1 MEFQLIDRSRAA
13 TTRDRVYLTL
23 REAITTAHLVPGRR
37 LSENEL
43 AGQLGVSR
51 TPIREALALL
61 REERLVAIVPQ
72 LGTFVTRVSPA
83 AVADAAFV
91 REALEC
97 SAVRLAAALVDVV
110 TLAGLQANLA
120 AQEHAD
126 PAAFNGLDDDL
137 HRTLCE
143 ASGHS
148 IAWVLAHRANG
159 QLDRIRRLSLPEPAY
174 LSEMVA
180 EHHDVVAAVARRDP
194 DGAERAM
201 RHHLRMVP
209 SLLPALR
216 ERHPDYFEE
225 EST

>member
-1 MEFQLIDRSRAA
+1 MSLQLIDRSRAA
-13 TTRDRVYLTL
+13 ITRDRVYLTL
-23 REAITTAHLVPGRR
+23 REAITTAQLVPGRR

-72 LGTFVTRVSPA
+72 LGTFVTRVSPG

-97 SAVRLAAALVDVV
+97 SAIRLAAERIEGAALSE
-110 TLAGLQANLA
+110 LQANLA
-120 AQEHAD
+120 AQEQAD
-126 PAAFNGLDDDL
+126 VPTFDSLDDDL
-137 HRTLCE
+137 HRMLCE
-143 ASGHS
+143 AAGHA
-148 IAWVLAHRANG
+148 IAWTLARRANG
-159 QLDRIRRLSLPEPAY
+159 QLDRIRRLSLPEPGY
-174 LSEMVA
+174 VRLMVA
-180 EHHDVVAAVARRDP
+180 EHHVVVGAVAERDA
-194 DGAERAM
+194 DGAERAL

-225 EST
+225 EGA